1 MGQSG
6 GVPASASA
14 WRFPSSETGAE
25 QVEEDYEVDL
35 LADASVEKIHNLLCN
50 PHELETYQKPPPVRL
65 KDANGRDLPIFHS
78 GGLPQQAVILNV
90 YDLSDDFQDAN
101 DMLSFGFEDLKLGG
115 AFHAGVE
122 VVGTEW
128 AYGFCGVVCGAP
140 RIAADHIYRCGVKV
154 GETTLS
160 RHQLAFVLQEFCHTW
175 RGGDY
180 DLLGRN
186 CCSFSTALLAKLGVG
201 PMPAWVD
208 RLARVLHQGRAAGLA
223 AGQGAVQAGLGAGQA
238 LFGPFGD
245 KRQAN
250 RRAADTQ
257 GCNGPKVDGKA
268 VNWSLWEQS
277 VTEFHVGAAVEYFS
291 ASKGMWIPAKV
302 LSVNQAKGTYDLD
315 CKPQVVPSNIRWPG
329 GERPDGATFQVG
341 SVVEY
346 NSASQGKWVCAK
358 VLAYDMSTGLYDLD
372 CKKQVARDRIRAK

>member
-1 MGQSG
+1 
-6 GVPASASA
+6 
-14 WRFPSSETGAE
+14 
-25 QVEEDYEVDL
+25 VEDDYEVDL
-35 LADASVEKIHNLLCN
+35 LVDASVEKIHNLLCN

-65 KDANGRDLPIFHS
+65 KDVNGRDVPMFH
-78 GGLPQQAVILNV
+78 GGLPQQAVVLNV

-122 VVGTEW
+122 ILGTEW
-128 AYGFCGVVCGAP
+128 AYGFCGVVCAAP
-140 RIAADHIYRCGVKV
+140 RIAADHIYRCGVIV
-154 GETTLS
+154 GNTTLS
-160 RHQLAFVLQEFCHTW
+160 RHQISFVLQEFCHTW

-238 LFGPFGD
+238 LFGRPSAD
-245 KRQAN
+245 KRQASG
-250 RRAADTQ
+250 RSADTAQ
-257 GCNGPKVDGKA
+257 SYGGPTVGGKA
-268 VNWSLWEQS
+268 VNWSLWEQNS
-277 VTEFHVGAAVEYFS
+277 MEFDVGAAVEYYS
-291 ASKGMWIPAKV
+291 ASKGIWIPAKV

-315 CKPQVVPSNIRWPG
+315 CKPQVVPSNMRWPG
-329 GERPDGATFQVG
+329 GERPTGASFNIG
-341 SVVEY
+341 DLVEY
-346 NSASQGKWVCAK
+346 NSASQGKWVVAK
-358 VLAYDMSTGLYDLD
+358 VLGYDASAGLYDLD
-372 CKKQVARDRIRAK
+372 CKKQVPLNRIRAK